1 MRDTRLMNIYE
12 VARYL
17 GVSPRTV
24 YRLVNRGELKAY
36 KVGSLW
42 RFKREEV
49 DAMLERMA
57 SVHEEKARSEEV

>member
-1 MRDTRLMNIYE
+1 MRDARLMNIHE

-17 GVSPRTV
+17 GVSARTV

-36 KVGSLW
+36 KVDSLW
-42 RFKREEV
+42 RFRREEV

-57 SVHEEKARSEEV
+57 SVREEAKSED

>member
-1 MRDTRLMNIYE
+1 MRDSRLMNIHE

-24 YRLVNRGELKAY
+24 YRLVSRGELKAY

-42 RFKREEV
+42 RFRREEV

-57 SVHEEKARSEEV
+57 SVHEEAKSEG